1 MHMRSD
7 TIKKGYQKAVHRSLL
22 RAAGMETVDMEK
34 PIIGIVNSFN
44 EVNPGH
50 IHLNDIVLQVKLGVA
65 EAGGTPV
72 EFPAIALCDGI
83 AMGHIGMHYPLSSR
97 ELIADS
103 IEAMTEAHQL
113 DGLVLVTNCDK
124 ITPAMLMAAARLNV
138 PAIMISGGPMSVGCS
153 KGKIVDGPTLFE
165 GTGKFAVG
173 EMNEGDLLELE
184 KNVHTGCGACGI
196 LGTANSMNILSEA
209 MGMTLPFSATIPSH
223 YGARKS
229 LAKEAGR
236 QVMQLVEK
244 NILPRD
250 IITKESIENAI
261 KVDMAIGGSSNT
273 VLHLLAIAHDAD
285 VELQLEEFDKISKEV
300 PKLCRLSPGGPHH
313 LDDLYR
319 SGGVYAVMA
328 ELQKKGLLHEDAMT
342 VSGKTIGESVGNR
355 MTSDRDV
362 IADIDVPFYHEGGI
376 AVLKGNICELG
387 AVVKQS
393 AVDPSMLQ
401 HEGPARFFT
410 SEEEAV
416 AAIHGGKIQSGDVLV
431 IAYEG
436 PKGGPG
442 MREMLAATASLA
454 GVGLDKECA
463 LITDGRFS
471 GATRGASIGHISPEA
486 AEGGAIGCIRDGDM
500 IAIDIPNR
508 KLELKISPEELEQR
522 MKENVILEPKI
533 QKGYLKRYAKLVK
546 SASFGAIV
554 D

>member
-1 MHMRSD
+1 MRSD

-34 PIIGIVNSFN
+34 PLIGVVNSFN
-44 EVNPGH
+44 EINPGH
-50 IHLNDIVLQVKLGVA
+50 IHLDAITLQAKLGVS

-103 IEAMTEAHQL
+103 IEAMTQAHQL
-113 DGLVLVTNCDK
+113 DGLVLITNCDK
-124 ITPAMLMAAARLNV
+124 ITPAMLMAAARLNI
-138 PAIMISGGPMSVGCS
+138 PAIMISGGPMATGCS
-153 KGKIVDGPTLFE
+153 NGRTVDGPTLFE
-165 GTGKFAVG
+165 GTGKYAVG
-173 EMNEGDLLELE
+173 EMDQQDLLELE
-184 KNVHTGCGACGI
+184 KNVHPACGACSI

-209 MGMTLPFSATIPSH
+209 MGMTLPFSATIPAH
-223 YGARKS
+223 YGARRS

-236 QVMQLVEK
+236 QVMHLVKE

-273 VLHLLAIAHDAD
+273 VLHLLALAHDAEIPLD
-285 VELQLEEFDKISKEV
+285 LETFDKISKEI
-300 PKLCRLSPGGPHH
+300 PKLCRLSPGGTSHME
-313 LDDLYR
+313 DLYHA
-319 SGGVYAVMA
+319 GGVYAVMA
-328 ELQKKGLLHEDAMT
+328 ELKKKGLLCEDAMT
-342 VSGKTIGESVGNR
+342 VSGKTIGESIG
-355 MTSDRDV
+355 TIQSSDRNT
-362 IADIDVPFYHEGGI
+362 IADIDNPFYHEGGI
-376 AVLKGNICELG
+376 AILKGNICELG

-393 AVDPSMLQ
+393 AVDKSMLNHQ
-401 HEGPARFFT
+401 GPARFFT
-410 SEEEAV
+410 CEEDAV
-416 AAIHGGKIQSGDVLV
+416 AAIHGGKIKAGDVVV

-486 AEGGAIGCIRDGDM
+486 AEGGAIGCIRDGD
-500 IAIDIPNR
+500 IIEIDIPNR
-508 KLELKISPEELEQR
+508 KLNLKISPEELALRIQ
-522 MKENVILEPKI
+522 ENEILEPKI
-533 QKGYLKRYAKLVK
+533 QTGYLKRYAKLVK